1 MRLHR
6 FGWFALLIGAA
17 LFGRFAAFSNEV
29 RRVDN
34 SALKNAGNDKD
45 TEWLTY
51 GHSYSEQRYSALKQ
65 IDTTNVSR
73 LSLAWSF
80 DVGQGGGPQEATP
93 LFANGVLYG

>member
-17 LFGRFAAFSNEV
+17 LFAAFALFGIDV

-65 IDTTNVSR
+65 CDFE
-73 LSLAWSF
+73 L
-80 DVGQGGGPQEATP
+80 
-93 LFANGVLYG
+93 